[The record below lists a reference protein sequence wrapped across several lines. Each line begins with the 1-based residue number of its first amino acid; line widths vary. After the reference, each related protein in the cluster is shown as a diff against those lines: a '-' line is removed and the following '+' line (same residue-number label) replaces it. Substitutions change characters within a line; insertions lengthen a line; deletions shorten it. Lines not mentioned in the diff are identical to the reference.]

1 MQPKLSF
8 QFLLDSKGEDGS
20 GFRRQPGSFD
30 KRYYGINIAFASQ
43 RILSLSACSD
53 FLFVSISETK
63 ISVAR

>member
-43 RILSLSACSD
+43 RILPLSVWSH
-53 FLFVSISETK
+53 FPFVSISETK